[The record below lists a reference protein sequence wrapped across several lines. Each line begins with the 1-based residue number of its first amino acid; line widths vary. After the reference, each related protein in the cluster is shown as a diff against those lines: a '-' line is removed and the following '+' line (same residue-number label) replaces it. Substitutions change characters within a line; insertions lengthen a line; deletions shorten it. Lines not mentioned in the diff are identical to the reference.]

1 MILFSKFPMKFYNTL
16 TRKKEEFIPLEDKK
30 IKMYVCGPTVYGPA
44 HIGHA
49 RTYVVFDFI
58 RKYFEYRGY
67 KVKFVVNITD
77 VHDDIIKRANELNT
91 TIFELAEKNIKE
103 FLEDMDKLGIKRA
116 DVYPRVTEHIKE
128 IIEVIQIL
136 IDKGYA
142 YETSDG
148 VYFDVSK
155 FKDYG
160 KLSGIKFEKGISGK
174 RVDVDKYEKE
184 AACDFALWK
193 KAKQNEPFW
202 PSPFGKGR
210 PGWHIECSV
219 MSTKYLGKQFDIHGG
234 AKDLIF
240 PHHENEI
247 AQSEAAFGIKPFVR
261 YWIHSGLLKI
271 NGEKM
276 SKSLGNIILVP
287 ELLEKCKPKLFRFFV
302 LMAHYSSELN
312 FSWEILEKTKKTWK
326 RINEFI
332 QRLMEI
338 QKEGEENTDIKNLIA
353 KFKEEI
359 IALLDDDFQTPAM
372 FAKLFDF
379 EREINKM
386 FDNLNK
392 KDAQNI
398 LSFIKELDSF
408 LGVFEFK
415 ERKVELTE
423 EQKKLIKEREKLR
436 KEKKFKEADEI
447 REKLRKQGIE
457 LIDTPEGTKWR
468 KIN

>member
-1 MILFSKFPMKFYNTL
+1 MKFYNTL

-67 KVKFVVNITD
+67 EVKFVVNITD
-77 VHDDIIKRANELNT
+77 VHDDIIKRANELNI

-174 RVDVDKYEKE
+174 RVDVDKYEKD

-193 KAKQNEPFW
+193 KAKPNEPFW

-312 FSWEILEKTKKTWK
+312 FSWEILENTKKTWK

-338 QKEGEENTDIKNLIA
+338 QKEGEENIDIKNLIA

-379 EREINKM
+379 EREINKI
-386 FDNLNK
+386 FEDLNK

-398 LSFIKELDSF
+398 LSFIEELDSF
-408 LGVFEFK
+408 LGIFEFEK
-415 ERKVELTE
+415 QKVELTE
-423 EQKKLIKEREKLR
+423 EQKRLIEEREKLR
-436 KEKKFKEADEI
+436 KEKKFKEADGI